1 MSGTSASQVSA
12 SQDPSLSPL
21 AYLLF
26 LLALTGLWHMLTLWV
41 GRDVLPGPGET
52 LSRLWNMLSTGSLN
66 KHLIETFSAFG
77 MALVIAV
84 IMGVLLGAVLG
95 AHRLSGE
102 VAEPMLVALYSI
114 PKVTLYPIMLL
125 LFGLGMAAKVAFGVI
140 HGVIPIC
147 IFTMSAVRAIPKKYI
162 RAGQAM
168 QLNPS
173 QMFWRVYMPACI
185 PEVFSGLRIGFSLT
199 LLGTLIGEMFASR
212 RGIGHLLLQAMENHN
227 LLDITA
233 LALMLITLAASV
245 GFALLSIDRRLA
257 GRAALA

>member
-1 MSGTSASQVSA
+1 MSQAATNPSAHQ
-12 SQDPSLSPL
+12 QDPALSPV
-21 AYLLF
+21 AYAGF
-26 LLALTGLWHMLTLWV
+26 VLALLGVWHVLTLWV

-52 LSRLWNMLSTGSLN
+52 LGRLWHMLSTGSLN

-84 IMGVLLGAVLG
+84 IIGVLSGAILG

-168 QLNPS
+168 QLTPS
-173 QMFWRVYMPACI
+173 QMFWKIYMPACI

-199 LLGTLIGEMFASR
+199 LLGTLIGEMFASQ
-212 RGIGHLLLQAMENHN
+212 RGIGHLLLQAMENSN

-233 LALMLITLAASV
+233 LVVMLVTLAAFV
-245 GFALLSIDRRLA
+245 GFTLLSIDRRLA
-257 GRAALA
+257 SRAALA

>member
-1 MSGTSASQVSA
+1 MSTTSAAQGSA

-21 AYLLF
+21 AYLAF
-26 LLALTGLWHMLTLWV
+26 LLLLTGLWQLLTLWV

-52 LSRLWNMLSTGSLN
+52 LGRLWSMLSSGSLN

-77 MALVIAV
+77 MALMIAV
-84 IMGVLLGAVLG
+84 ITGVLMGAILG

-168 QLNPS
+168 QLNPR
-173 QMFWRVYMPACI
+173 QMFWRVYMPACV

-245 GFALLSIDRRLA
+245 GFVLLSVDRKLA

>member
-1 MSGTSASQVSA
+1 MSGASAGHVPQ
-12 SQDPSLSPL
+12 SQDPALSPF
-21 AYLLF
+21 AYVAFILVLM
-26 LLALTGLWHMLTLWV
+26 GIWHLVTQWV

-52 LSRLWNMLSTGSLN
+52 LGRLWSMLSSGSLN

-77 MALVIAV
+77 MALVLAV
-84 IMGVLLGAVLG
+84 LIGVLSGAILG

-168 QLNPS
+168 QLSPS
-173 QMFWRVYMPACI
+173 QMFWKVYMPACV

-199 LLGTLIGEMFASR
+199 LLGTLIGEMFASQ
-212 RGIGHLLLQAMENHN
+212 RGIGHLLLQAMENAN

-233 LALMLITLAASV
+233 LVLMLVTLAASV

-257 GRAALA
+257 GRAALT

>member
-1 MSGTSASQVSA
+1 MSTTSAAQGSA
-12 SQDPSLSPL
+12 SQDPSLSPM
-21 AYLLF
+21 AYLAF
-26 LLALTGLWHMLTLWV
+26 LLLLTGLWQLLTLWV

-52 LSRLWNMLSTGSLN
+52 LGRLWSMLSSGSLN

-77 MALVIAV
+77 MALIIAV
-84 IMGVLLGAVLG
+84 ITGVLMGAILG

-168 QLNPS
+168 QLSPR
-173 QMFWRVYMPACI
+173 QMFWKVYMPACV

-245 GFALLSIDRRLA
+245 GFALLSMDRKLA

>member
-1 MSGTSASQVSA
+1 MSTTSAAQGSA
-12 SQDPSLSPL
+12 SQDPSLSPM
-21 AYLLF
+21 AYLAF
-26 LLALTGLWHMLTLWV
+26 LLLLTGLWQLLTLWV

-52 LSRLWNMLSTGSLN
+52 LGRLWSMLSSGSLN

-77 MALVIAV
+77 MALIIAV
-84 IMGVLLGAVLG
+84 ITGVLMGAILG

-168 QLNPS
+168 QLNPR
-173 QMFWRVYMPACI
+173 QMFWKVYMPACV

-245 GFALLSIDRRLA
+245 GFALLSMDRKLA